1 MEKKLIK
8 LDIGCGNK
16 KREGYIGIDINKD
29 TGADIVASAFKLP
42 FEVSSVD
49 AIHSSHLVEH
59 FDPTEVK
66 KFFAEIYRVLK
77 KGAKASLKVDT
88 DWTKKIL
95 LSKDPTH
102 KHRYSVRELKK
113 ILQQFNFSE
122 SKVEKKIY
130 FIERKYFRNKIFIE
144 LVK

>member
-8 LDIGCGNK
+8 LNIGCGND
-16 KREGYIGIDINKD
+16 KRKGYIGVDVDKN
-29 TGADIVASAFKLP
+29 TSADVVASALKLP
-42 FEVSSVD
+42 FEENSVD
-49 AIHSSHLVEH
+49 TIHSSHLVEH
-59 FDPTEVK
+59 FDSTEVK

-77 KGAKASLKVDT
+77 KGAKAFLKVDT

-113 ILQQFNFSE
+113 ILQQFDFSE
-122 SKVEKKIY
+122 SKVKRKIY
-130 FIERKYFRNKIFIE
+130 FIERKYLRNKISVE